1 MTYYYH
7 GRPRMVYNQDA
18 HNLVGAL
25 VLFGSLIFVV
35 SLLIFEW
42 EMMVFGSG
50 LMMLGSFG
58 SLCCLENTRKANQLE
73 GITEH
78 QLERGEADSD
88 AE

>member
-1 MTYYYH
+1 
-7 GRPRMVYNQDA
+7 MVYNQDI

-25 VLFGSLIFVV
+25 ILFGGLIFVV
-35 SLLIFEW
+35 SLLVFEW

-58 SLCCLENTRKANQLE
+58 SLCCLQNSYKANQFQE
-73 GITEH
+73 ITQN